1 MIERCGGCL
10 SKLNDS
16 LWFMLC
22 VVLKILV
29 VHNVTINI
37 EVLGTTM
44 RQPTLHKMLGTNNE
58 MAHIKKNIYDE
69 ERFLIEV

>member
-10 SKLNDS
+10 SKFNDS
-16 LWFMLC
+16 LWFLLC

-37 EVLGTTM
+37 KVLGTTM

-58 MAHIKKNIYDE
+58 VAHIKKIFTIKNG
-69 ERFLIEV
+69 F